1 MDSYITLIIVAVC
14 LFALIIGVV
23 LGYFLARLDGIY
35 ARLMQEDR
43 TGPVDFF
50 RKENCKWPRPDPQQ
64 LKEKITAVSI
74 DDSKF
79 VTDIKTDNISKV
91 NELELGK
98 TTTQQD
104 TINQSVSKLAQLK
117 GR

>member
-1 MDSYITLIIVAVC
+1 MDTIYAVAALAGAGGFIV
-14 LFALIIGVV
+14 
-23 LGYFLARLDGIY
+23 GYSVARLDGIY
-35 ARLMQEDR
+35 SLLRQPPANTLPEPSSFFAPKHAKKPAAVAARVAQ
-43 TGPVDFF
+43 V
-50 RKENCKWPRPDPQQ
+50 
-64 LKEKITAVSI
+64 AI
-74 DDSKF
+74 DDSTF

-104 TINQSVSKLAQLK
+104 TLNQSVSKLAQLK

>member
-1 MDSYITLIIVAVC
+1 MDTYLIGAVAGLSGLV
-14 LFALIIGVV
+14 A
-23 LGYFLARLDGIY
+23 GYALARLDGIY
-35 ARLMQEDR
+35 SLLRQQPANNLPAPSSFFATKLDKKQAAVEARVAQ
-43 TGPVDFF
+43 
-50 RKENCKWPRPDPQQ
+50 
-64 LKEKITAVSI
+64 VSI
-74 DDSKF
+74 DESKF

-104 TINQSVSKLAQLK
+104 TLNQSVSKLAQLK

>member
-1 MDSYITLIIVAVC
+1 VC
-14 LFALIIGVV
+14 LFAGLVGVV
-23 LGYFLARLDGIY
+23 LGYFLARLDSIY
-35 ARLMQEDR
+35 TRLMKEDG

-64 LKEKITAVSI
+64 LKEKITAVEI
-74 DDSKF
+74 DDRKF

>member
-1 MDSYITLIIVAVC
+1 MNIYLVGVAAG
-14 LFALIIGVV
+14 LGGIV
-23 LGYFLARLDGIY
+23 LGYVIARLDGIY
-35 ARLMQEDR
+35 SLLRQQSVNTPPA
-43 TGPVDFF
+43 PPSFF
-50 RKENCKWPRPDPQQ
+50 AKKRDTVQA
-64 LKEKITAVSI
+64 AVEERVSQISI

-79 VTDIKTDNISKV
+79 VTDIRTDNISKINNV
-91 NELELGK
+91 ELGK